1 MLAEGLKKVMHKNL
15 LLLLACLFVV
25 TIGFGITLPVLPFY
39 AERLHIAGSTD
50 RQTMA
55 THVTLLTSIY
65 ALTQLIFSPFWGSW
79 SDRVGRRPLVLL
91 GLAGAAITQF
101 LFGIVDSLWMLYA
114 VRALG
119 GFLTSAMLPAATA
132 YVADI
137 TTERD
142 RNQGMAWLGSA
153 VSLGVVAGAALGG
166 LSTRTDLKFVISDQY
181 FKIDGFSVPF
191 FASAGLAGIA
201 LLMAL
206 RWLPESLHSQLA
218 PASRHPQA
226 VRWLES
232 SNRQLLRLLALTI
245 VGQFGL
251 TIFEATFPLYSQ
263 ETLNYGPSEIGLVF
277 MVCGLVMAVFQPI
290 AVSYFSKYLSAI
302 YQVALGFGLMGV
314 GIALLLVMRT
324 LPLVLAAV
332 SLLALGMAFVSPN
345 LTASIANHSGEHTG
359 AILGMQNAA
368 SSIGQVG
375 GPLLGGL
382 LFGWQAN
389 APYLITGVFLA
400 GLGLAIGFRSTI
412 FSIVR

>member
-1 MLAEGLKKVMHKNL
+1 
-15 LLLLACLFVV
+15 LFIRGHDRFWHYP
-25 TIGFGITLPVLPFY
+25 TCTAFLCRTTAI
-39 AERLHIAGSTD
+39 HI
-50 RQTMA
+50 
-55 THVTLLTSIY
+55 TLLTSIY

-91 GLAGAAITQF
+91 GLAGAAITQL

-142 RNQGMAWLGSA
+142 RNRGMAWLGSA

-166 LSTRTDLKFVISDQY
+166 LSTRTEIDFTLGDRY
-181 FKIDGFSVPF
+181 FKIDGFSLPF
-191 FASAGLAGIA
+191 FAAAMLAGIA

-206 RWLPESLHSQLA
+206 RWLPESLHSSQLA
-218 PASRHPQA
+218 PVSRRPQA
-226 VRWLES
+226 IRWLKS
-232 SNRQLLRLLALTI
+232 SNRPLLRLLALTI

-251 TIFEATFPLYSQ
+251 TMFEATFPLYSQ
-263 ETLNYGPSEIGLVF
+263 EMLNYGPSEIGLVF
-277 MVCGLVMAVFQPI
+277 MVCGLVMAVFQAI
-290 AVSYFSKYLSAI
+290 AVSYFSKYLPAI
-302 YQVALGFGLMGV
+302 FQVALGFGLMGV

-345 LTASIANHSGEHTG
+345 LTALIANRGGEHTG
-359 AILGMQNAA
+359 TILGMQNAA
-368 SSIGQVG
+368 SSLGQMG

-382 LFGWQAN
+382 LFGWQAD
-389 APYLITGVFLA
+389 APYLIAGVFLA
-400 GLGLAIGFRSTI
+400 GLGLGISLTKTPS
-412 FSIVR
+412 SIIQ

>member
-1 MLAEGLKKVMHKNL
+1 MHKNL
-15 LLLLACLFVV
+15 LLLLVCLFVV

-55 THVTLLTSIY
+55 IHITLLTSIY

-91 GLAGAAITQF
+91 GLAGAAITQL

-142 RNQGMAWLGSA
+142 RNRGMAWLGSA

-166 LSTRTDLKFVISDQY
+166 LSTRTGIDFTLGDRY
-181 FKIDGFSVPF
+181 FKIDGFSLPF
-191 FASAGLAGIA
+191 FAAATLAGIA
-201 LLMAL
+201 LLMAS

-218 PASRHPQA
+218 PVVSRRPQA

-232 SNRQLLRLLALTI
+232 SNRPLLRLLALTI
-245 VGQFGL
+245 VGQLGL
-251 TIFEATFPLYSQ
+251 TMFEATFPLYSQ
-263 ETLNYGPSEIGLVF
+263 EMLNYGPSEIGLVF
-277 MVCGLVMAVFQPI
+277 MVCGLVMAVFQAI
-290 AVSYFSKYLSAI
+290 AVSYFSKYLSTI
-302 YQVALGFGLMGV
+302 YQVALGFSLTGI

-345 LTASIANHSGEHTG
+345 LTALIANRGGEHTG

-368 SSIGQVG
+368 TSVGQVG

-382 LFGWQAN
+382 LFGWQAD
-389 APYLITGVFLA
+389 APYLIAGVFLA
-400 GLGLAIGFRSTI
+400 GLGLAIGFPRKPS
-412 FSIVR
+412 SIIQ